1 MNERCCAPKTKAW
14 VEGSTRIFTR
24 CKRLSTISTNE
35 LCWTGA
41 TACRRASRAPVRLC
55 RCREAQ
61 GIPGAS
67 WVYPRAKDRGA
78 RLPQYQRLQRI
89 RRAESARRLEYLG
102 HLRSLAGRAD
112 SDRPAE
118 TNDHEITNAAADRPN
133 TPRRSRPCADR
144 SGPSARAAR
153 SIPLR
158 SEATEVR
165 RCRELRRCAQGA
177 LCRSKLGRKG
187 VPGDPEAGIVVPVVL
202 LVPVAV
208 RRARIFRIV
217 VPGTAADDTLPA
229 IPRLPR

>member
-78 RLPQYQRLQRI
+78 G
-89 RRAESARRLEYLG
+89 YLNIKG
-102 HLRSLAGRAD
+102 YKEFAAQNRPDGWNTWVTFVLS
-112 SDRPAE
+112 PAE
-118 TNDHEITNAAADRPN
+118 QTATVP
-133 TPRRSRPCADR
+133 PRRMIA
-144 SGPSARAAR
+144 
-153 SIPLR
+153 
-158 SEATEVR
+158 
-165 RCRELRRCAQGA
+165 
-177 LCRSKLGRKG
+177 K
-187 VPGDPEAGIVVPVVL
+187 
-202 LVPVAV
+202 
-208 RRARIFRIV
+208 
-217 VPGTAADDTLPA
+217 
-229 IPRLPR
+229 